1 MRARGDARKGGAD
14 ANKGGARARRGV
26 QAARL
31 LGAARAGLP
40 GLALFSLGAPALRAY
55 FAALARRIVHGFH
68 AVARRRY
75 PLQPP

>member
-26 QAARL
+26 QAARQ

-40 GLALFSLGAPALRAY
+40 GLALFSLGARPSGPISL
-55 FAALARRIVHGFH
+55 H
-68 AVARRRY
+68 
-75 PLQPP
+75 